1 MVKEI
6 ATRSKVAAQFLGIP
20 LLVIFLG
27 LGSES
32 NPSGAAAPAPPG
44 KVYGEWRIRVRP
56 DQGAEYGELIKEKGL
71 PLFREAGGRMVG
83 WWTTLIGDLYEHVT
97 IWEYD
102 GMLAFEKAVQFL
114 GQEERFKKF
123 AAARD
128 PLLSGEESRFLKLS
142 SLAEKPA
149 LPEAG
154 KFVIHEVH
162 RVPLGRQKGYFKSA
176 GEVAGLLKKNGF
188 RFAGPFLTAVGRWSE
203 ITYLF
208 FYEGLA
214 ERDEKLRVIAANG
227 DGEKIDRL
235 LAETV
240 EEITT
245 RLLVPAPFVQ
255 AAPLAR

>member
-1 MVKEI
+1 MVKEM
-6 ATRSKVAAQFLGIP
+6 AARSKAAAKFLGTP
-20 LLVIFLG
+20 LLLVFLG

-32 NPSGAAAPAPPG
+32 KPSGAAAPAPPE

-56 DQGAEYGELIKEKGL
+56 DKGAKYGDLIKEKGL
-71 PLFREAGGRMVG
+71 PLFQKAGGRMVG
-83 WWTTLIGDLYEHVT
+83 WWTTLVGDLYEQVT

-102 GMLAFEKAVQFL
+102 GMPAFEKAVQFL
-114 GQEERFKKF
+114 GQEKRFKKF

-149 LPEAG
+149 IPESA

-162 RVPLGRQKGYFKSA
+162 RVPLGRQEGYFKSA

-188 RFAGPFLTAVGRWSE
+188 RFAGPFQTAVGRWSE

-208 FYEGLA
+208 FYDGLA
-214 ERDEKLRVIAANG
+214 ERDEKLRALAANG
-227 DGEKIDRL
+227 DGEKIGRL

-245 RLLVPAPFVQ
+245 RLLVPAPFVPP
-255 AAPLAR
+255 AAPAR